1 MTTLL
6 FTLLLTTSI
15 QAKALR
21 AERDKAAKKREQVQ
35 QNVRLSYDDASGTYL
50 LGGDQGEVQ
59 RIIRDLNK
67 LAQVQS
73 HPNEVARGNQI
84 PSPLPSPLPSRPL
97 GMDDVFDNLSLSFL
111 KEAADGK

>member
-1 MTTLL
+1 M
-6 FTLLLTTSI
+6 
-15 QAKALR
+15 R

-73 HPNEVARGNQI
+73 HPNEVSRGNQI

-97 GMDDVFDNLSLSFL
+97 GMNEVLDNLSLSFL